1 MTLEEAKGLMTQEK
15 IDKLKEVVAKEIDVD
30 ISKKI
35 NNDLIMTALCRAVV
49 VDKIIDPDAIDERL
63 YKLLNSDTNTVSD
76 LKLSDILKSIHDVQK
91 NMYCVITLQDTNM
104 NIINE
109 WKLYEDFTFNHIFEF
124 ILDHYKV
131 TPHDIRESMSAT
143 LKPTIVNNI
152 GQLISKYQQLTPE
165 EKAKKRISITTINR
179 IVSTVG
185 GIMTV
190 EFKKL

>member
-1 MTLEEAKGLMTQEK
+1 MTIEEAKQLMTQEK

-30 ISKKI
+30 VSKKI
-35 NNDLIMTALCRAVV
+35 NNDLVMTALCRAVV

-63 YKLLNSDTNTVSD
+63 YKLLNSDTNTISD

-131 TPHDIRESMSAT
+131 TPHDIRANMSTT

-179 IVSTVG
+179 IVSTIG

>member
-1 MTLEEAKGLMTQEK
+1 MTIEEAKQLMTEASMA
-15 IDKLKEVVAKEIDVD
+15 KLKEVVAKEIDVD

-35 NNDLIMTALCRAVV
+35 NNDLVMTALCRAVV

-76 LKLSDILKSIHDVQK
+76 LKLSDILKSIHTVQK
-91 NMYCVITLQDTNM
+91 NMYCVITLQDTDM

-109 WKLYEDFTFNHIFEF
+109 WNLYEDFTFNHIFEF
-124 ILDHYKV
+124 VLNHYKV
-131 TPHDIRESMSAT
+131 TPHDIRANMSTT

-179 IVSTVG
+179 IVSTMG

>member
-30 ISKKI
+30 ISNKI

>member
-1 MTLEEAKGLMTQEK
+1 MTIEEAKSLMTPEK
-15 IDKLKEVVAKEIDVD
+15 INKLKEVVAKEIDVD

-131 TPHDIRESMSAT
+131 TPHDIREKMSAT

>member
-1 MTLEEAKGLMTQEK
+1 MTIEEAKQLMTQEK
-15 IDKLKEVVAKEIDVD
+15 INKLKEVVAKEIDVD

-76 LKLSDILKSIHDVQK
+76 LKLSDILKSIHSVQK